1 MVNAVALIPAKQGK
15 ADYVKRRFQERGTNP
30 TSSRLFLPLLMNHEK
45 TIVDLILNQLE
56 GKVQQTTAVFTTLGA
71 EAAQVPV
78 APDRNTVSY
87 LLGHLVA
94 VHDKLLEGLDLGQ
107 RLHPEWDSLF
117 LTPQQAGSEYPA
129 YQDLLGAWQQVNAA
143 LVAGFATLSIDDW
156 LTKHAYVSD
165 ADFAREP
172 HRNKLNLLLS
182 RTGHLFHHGGQLA
195 LVKR

>member
-1 MVNAVALIPAKQGK
+1 
-15 ADYVKRRFQERGTNP
+15 
-30 TSSRLFLPLLMNHEK
+30 MNHEK
-45 TIVDLILNQLE
+45 TIVELVLNQLK
-56 GKVQQTTAVFTTLGA
+56 GKVEQTTAVFTTLGA
-71 EAAQVPV
+71 EAAQQV
-78 APDRNTVSY
+78 APDRNTVGY

-94 VHDKLLEGLDLGQ
+94 VHDKLLEGLSLGE

-117 LTPQQAGSEYPA
+117 LAPQQDGSAYPA
-129 YQDLLGAWQQVNAA
+129 YQELLGAWQRVNTA
-143 LVAGFATLSIDDW
+143 LAAGFATLSVADW

-195 LVKR
+195 LVKH

>member
-1 MVNAVALIPAKQGK
+1 M
-15 ADYVKRRFQERGTNP
+15 
-30 TSSRLFLPLLMNHEK
+30 SHEK
-45 TIVDLILNQLE
+45 TIVELALNQLQ
-56 GKVQQTTAVFTTLGA
+56 GK
-71 EAAQVPV
+71 VPV
-78 APDRNTVSY
+78 APNRNTVGY

-94 VHDKLLEGLDLGQ
+94 VHDKLLEGLSLGE

-117 LTPQQAGSEYPA
+117 LAPQQAGAAYPP
-129 YQDLLGAWQQVNAA
+129 YPELLGAWQEVNAA
-143 LVAGFATLSIDDW
+143 LAAGFATLSVADW
-156 LTKHAYVSD
+156 LTKHAYVGD

>member
-1 MVNAVALIPAKQGK
+1 M
-15 ADYVKRRFQERGTNP
+15 
-30 TSSRLFLPLLMNHEK
+30 SHEK
-45 TIVDLILNQLE
+45 TVVDLVLNQFE

-71 EAAQVPV
+71 KAAQITV

-87 LLGHLVA
+87 LLGHLVV
-94 VHDKLLEGLDLGQ
+94 VHDKLLEGLGLGE
-107 RLHPEWDSLF
+107 RLYPEWDGLF
-117 LTPQQAGSEYPA
+117 LTPQQDSPSYPT
-129 YQDLLGAWQQVNAA
+129 YEELLGAWQQVNAT
-143 LVAGFATLSIDDW
+143 LGAGLATLSMADW

-165 ADFAREP
+165 AEFAREP